1 MAKKDAKTE
10 PLFVKSKVR
19 EFIKG
24 KGCNTSSGVLDGD
37 TFNSIIMELL
47 DNAVR
52 RAQANNR
59 KTVKARD
66 L

>member
-1 MAKKDAKTE
+1 MAKKDKAE

-24 KGCNTSSGVLDGD
+24 KGCNTSSGILDGD
-37 TFNSIIMELL
+37 DLNAIIMGLL
-47 DNAVR
+47 DKAAA
-52 RAQANNR
+52 RAQANGR

>member
-1 MAKKDAKTE
+1 MAKKDKVE

-19 EFIKG
+19 EYIKG
-24 KGCNTSSGVLDGD
+24 HDCNTSSGILDGD
-37 TFNSIIMELL
+37 ALNAIIMGML
-47 DNAVR
+47 DRAVA
-52 RAQANNR
+52 RAQSNNR

>member
-1 MAKKDAKTE
+1 MAKKGRSE

-19 EFIKG
+19 EYIK
-24 KGCNTSSGVLDGD
+24 KHDLNTGSGILDGEAL
-37 TFNSIIMELL
+37 NELIIQIL
-47 DNAVR
+47 DKACE
-52 RAQANNR
+52 RAQANGR